1 MIVVNEFEFYE
12 MKVNEDGTTSPTI
25 LCSFNK
31 MQTLQLETF
40 LSQIERVLNDCV
52 NPSIFKYHNNC

>member
-1 MIVVNEFEFYE
+1 MLVILQLLIVVNEFEFYE

-40 LSQIERVLNDCV
+40 LSQIERDWT
-52 NPSIFKYHNNC
+52 IE